1 MSEYA
6 KKDFL
11 QISILNRQQLH
22 DAFHLDAQL
31 FYLLE
36 GTMQVAVREYT
47 TNLKA
52 EDVLVINANKE
63 YQYHA
68 SADLLLVRISIP
80 TQLIS
85 RMVQSADVVFW
96 CDSSRENNRRYDEL
110 RKALRQLLHR
120 YLGVR
125 DRGEDFGYYA
135 LCYQVLDILSNYF
148 LMRLV
153 DREGVEDTER
163 FENRILQIDN
173 YIQANYDRPISSK
186 DLAEKLYLSQ
196 GYLSRF
202 FKRNYNMSFAEYLT
216 GIRLYHAMDDLVY
229 TTKPITRVA
238 YDNGFAN
245 TAAFNKA
252 FKDKYGRT
260 PSVVRQ
266 ELSAQKKEQARP
278 AEDETTEQRLAQYLQ
293 QEGMQHTDDGE
304 AGHRTVTW
312 PARAVERLAP
322 VWDTINAGAAVDLLK
337 SEVREHLL
345 MLADQMGFT
354 YVRFWNLFSREML
367 LDLHTAEQSYNFS
380 KLDSILDFLLEH
392 NLKPHMELGSK
403 PRRLYRN
410 VQTAIEQDPLDQP
423 LPEPEVWE
431 PFLHALMRHLQRRY
445 HAGELDGWRMEVWFN
460 ESLRGNPEAS
470 CDYLAFFNSTAS
482 IVRQYASGL
491 QIGGCGLRPG
501 YDDEE
506 QTLEFLRAW
515 RQQPYLPDFLSALCY
530 AYERGQ
536 IHQDRYSRRSTDNEY
551 LLHRVEELRT
561 LLDREGFGDTP
572 LWLTE
577 WNLTVSDRNFINDTC
592 FKGAYVV
599 KNAIDAYGMTQR
611 MAYFLG
617 SDRVSEHYDS
627 GMLLYGGT
635 GLLTKDSILKPAGHA
650 FRFLHMLFPYFVGKE
665 ENCLATTDGHGGFA
679 LLCHNQ
685 KELNHNY
692 YLSRED
698 EIQRDCTWKYYED
711 RTPLQLTVGLEGIA
725 DGSYQIKIYQ
735 VGLQAGSVLEAWA
748 EMEYQPDLSRHDIQY
763 LQRVCGPKLTIRTAE
778 AEQGVLNLDIELQA
792 NEIRLLHIRP
802 IH

>member
-11 QISILNRQQLH
+11 QISILNHEQVHNTFQ
-22 DAFHLDAQL
+22 LDAQL
-31 FYLLE
+31 LYVLE
-36 GTMQVAVREYT
+36 GSVEVEVREYT
-47 TNLKA
+47 AQLKA
-52 EDVLVINANKE
+52 EDILVINANKE
-63 YQYHA
+63 YRYRA
-68 SADLLLVRISIP
+68 SDDLLLVRITIP

-96 CDSSRENNRRYDEL
+96 CDSTQENNRRYEEL
-110 RKALRQLLHR
+110 RRALRQLLHR

-125 DRGEDFGYYA
+125 DRGEDFGYYG
-135 LCYQVLDILSNYF
+135 LCYTVLDILSSYF
-148 LMRLV
+148 LMRMS
-153 DREGVEDTER
+153 DREGAEDAER
-163 FENRILQIDN
+163 FKNRILQIDN

-216 GIRLYHAMDDLVY
+216 GIRLYHAMDDLIY

-252 FKDKYGRT
+252 FKDKYGKT

-266 ELSAQKKEQARP
+266 NLSAHKKEQAHA
-278 AEDETTEQRLAQYLQ
+278 AEDDTTEQRLVQYLQ
-293 QEGMQHTDDGE
+293 QEGMPHSDEVE
-304 AGHRTVTW
+304 AGQKTAAW
-312 PARAVERLAP
+312 PGRAVEPLRP

-345 MLADQMGFT
+345 VLADQMGFT

-367 LDLHTAEQSYNFS
+367 LDLHTPDQNYNFS

-392 NLKPHMELGSK
+392 GMKPHMELGSK

-423 LPEPEVWE
+423 LPDPEVWE

-445 HAGELDGWRMEVWFN
+445 HAGEIDGWRMEVWFN
-460 ESLRGNPEAS
+460 ESLRGDPEAS
-470 CDYLAFFNSTAS
+470 YAYLAFFNSTAA
-482 IVRQYASGL
+482 ILRQYTTAI
-491 QIGGCGLRPG
+491 QVGGCGFRPR

-506 QTLEFLRAW
+506 KTVEFLRAW
-515 RQQPYLPDFLSALCY
+515 RQQPYQPDFISVQCY

-536 IHQDRYSRRSTDNEY
+536 VHQDRYSRRSTDNEY
-551 LLHRVEELRT
+551 LLHRMEEMRT
-561 LLDREGFGDTP
+561 LLDREGFENVP

-577 WNLTVSDRNFINDTC
+577 WNSTVSDRNFINDTS
-592 FKGAYVV
+592 FKGAYIV
-599 KNAIDAYGMTQR
+599 KNAIDVYGLTER

-627 GMLLYGGT
+627 SLLLYGGT
-635 GLLTKDSILKPAGHA
+635 GLLTKDTILKPSGYA
-650 FRFLHMLFPYFVGKE
+650 FRFLHMLFPYFVGKS
-665 ENCLATTDGHGGFA
+665 ENCVATTDGHGAFA

-711 RTPLQLTVGLEGIA
+711 RNALRLTVQLQDVAEGN
-725 DGSYQIKIYQ
+725 YQIKIYQ
-735 VGLQAGSVLEAWA
+735 INEQTGSVLEAWA

-778 AEQGVLNLDIELQA
+778 TENSVLTLEFEMAA

-802 IH
+802 AH